1 MERPGGGPRGEA
13 IEVLLDGT
21 NGYVGIEGTFVVVV
35 RVYQTAF
42 CSCRP
47 RRKLGSYL
55 PTTTV
60 VLPQSAHA
68 TTAAVG
74 GLGVTKMELLLWCVA
89 HEEGE
94 GGGCKVWR
102 GRDGGWLPVN

>member
-13 IEVLLDGT
+13 IEVLLDET

-74 GLGVTKMELLLWCVA
+74 EIWGSRRWNCCSGVLHTRR
-89 HEEGE
+89 G
-94 GGGCKVWR
+94 GGGCKVSR